1 MLAGGVA
8 AWPIAARGQQR
19 GKVATIGFLGP
30 ATSSVASNLVAAFVV
45 LALGGVLTG
54 GGAVS
59 FVWRIPLA
67 ALLFGATIWVVGRWA
82 PSKRRPIKWVSFGS
96 AITVVAWLIASA
108 AYGVWVTQVSSVGS
122 AFGSLAAV
130 FVFIVFTHVSCVVYL
145 AGAVVD
151 ASVREEA
158 TGGEA

>member
-1 MLAGGVA
+1 MWRV
-8 AWPIAARGQQR
+8 P
-19 GKVATIGFLGP
+19 
-30 ATSSVASNLVAAFVV
+30 LV
-45 LALGGVLTG
+45 
-54 GGAVS
+54 
-59 FVWRIPLA
+59 

-96 AITVVAWLIASA
+96 AVAVVGWLVASA
-108 AYGVWVTQVSSVGS
+108 GYGVWVTQISSVGS
-122 AFGSLAAV
+122 ALGSVAAV
-130 FVFIVFTHVSCVVYL
+130 FVFIVFTYVSCVVYL